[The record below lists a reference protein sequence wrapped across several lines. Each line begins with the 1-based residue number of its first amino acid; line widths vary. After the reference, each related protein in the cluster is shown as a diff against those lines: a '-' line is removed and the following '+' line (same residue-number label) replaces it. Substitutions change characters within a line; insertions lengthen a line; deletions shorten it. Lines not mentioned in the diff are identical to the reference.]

1 MRLIVFLLAIVLVSC
16 KSEVDVFDETQYTL
30 IRSDSL
36 DGIVGSQVYTFKHD
50 TLRKMIL
57 EHDAKGKLMGKMFTY
72 KEKLDG
78 NQTFYDIDGK
88 TILVVDSFSNGQK
101 VVSRNFSKQTNSVKF
116 YKDGKEV
123 DSISLIR

>member
-1 MRLIVFLLAIVLVSC
+1 MGC
-16 KSEVDVFDETQYTL
+16 KSELNVFDEIQYTL

-36 DGIVGSQVYTFKHD
+36 NGIVGSQLYAFRHD

-57 EHDAKGKLMGKMFTY
+57 EYYAKGKLMAKMFTY
-72 KEKLDG
+72 KDKLDG
-78 NQTFYDIDGK
+78 NQTFYDLDGK

-101 VVSRNFSKQTNSVKF
+101 VVSGSYNKQTDSGKF

-123 DSISLIR
+123 DSLSFNR

>member
-1 MRLIVFLLAIVLVSC
+1 MRLIVLLFVIVFVSC
-16 KSEVDVFDETQYTL
+16 KPEVDVFDETQYTL
-30 IRSDSL
+30 IKSDSL
-36 DGIVGSQVYTFKHD
+36 NGIVGSEVFAFKHD

-101 VVSRNFSKQTNSVKF
+101 VVSRNFSK
-116 YKDGKEV
+116 
-123 DSISLIR
+123 RH

>member
-1 MRLIVFLLAIVLVSC
+1 
-16 KSEVDVFDETQYTL
+16 
-30 IRSDSL
+30 
-36 DGIVGSQVYTFKHD
+36 
-50 TLRKMIL
+50 MIL

-101 VVSRNFSKQTNSVKF
+101 VVSRNFSK
-116 YKDGKEV
+116 
-123 DSISLIR
+123 RH